1 MVLIHLQDAT
11 VTVVVTMVHWLL
23 LLVTGTKECIPPEV
37 ILVVQ
42 DVTILEVGHPEVVI
56 KLREGLAY
64 H

>member
-37 ILVVQ
+37 ILVIQ
-42 DVTILEVGHPEVVI
+42 DVTILEVGHPEVG
-56 KLREGLAY
+56 KS
-64 H
+64 

>member
-37 ILVVQ
+37 ILVIQ
-42 DVTILEVGHPEVVI
+42 DVTILEVSYLEVG
-56 KLREGLAY
+56 KSLKGKSA
-64 H
+64 